1 MNPTHDSPAQ
11 SSPRDRILVAAHDL
25 FYRDGVRAT
34 GIDKIIEQSKV
45 AKVTFYRQYPSK
57 DDLIRAYLDY
67 RHVRWIHWFRTT
79 LDAQVATGQSP
90 ADALVATLAQW
101 FSRDDFRG
109 CAFLNSSAELG
120 TADPQILEIVREHKD
135 DMTSAIETLVAP
147 GNTRA
152 AKARALALAVD
163 GAIVHVQM
171 GHPLPLVLDSLRT
184 LISPMFA
191 K

>member
-57 DDLIRAYLDY
+57 DDLIHAYLDY

-79 LDAQVATGQSP
+79 LDAQIATGQSP

-135 DMTSAIETLVAP
+135 DMTSAIETLIAP
-147 GNTRA
+147 GAARA
-152 AKARALALAVD
+152 AKARAVALAVD
-163 GAIVHVQM
+163 GAIVHAQM